1 VAAKSHGNFA
11 RVCGYISSILKT
23 SASRFYPLPSSL
35 RREIIE
41 TSIITSSSTKH
52 ESDIF
57 KMARTT
63 RRQIV
68 HPYYQPPQPPN
79 DPRPTPLVRGSGRPQ
94 CFASPN
100 EETTATPIDEDSLIL
115 LPREYNGDDEDEHW
129 RDQSSAQS
137 LFKTC
142 IAYEQIGE
150 DSPRIVRY
158 VFYFFS

>member
-1 VAAKSHGNFA
+1 MDTSPNIPRPEPTLPTIRH
-11 RVCGYISSILKT
+11 KT
-23 SASRFYPLPSSL
+23 STSSFYPLLSFL
-35 RREIIE
+35 QREIIE
-41 TSIITSSSTKH
+41 TFIIISSSIKH
-52 ESDIF
+52 ESDIS

-68 HPYYQPPQPPN
+68 HRYYQPPQLPN
-79 DPRPTPLVRGSGRPQ
+79 DPRLAPLVRGSGRPQ

-100 EETTATPIDEDSLIL
+100 EETTATPINEDSLIL
-115 LPREYNGDDEDEHW
+115 LPQEYNGDDEDEYW
-129 RDQSSAQS
+129 RNQSSAQS